1 MATSEK
7 QGNIPTILSSNPYV
21 LEEQLEF
28 THLTDISK
36 PCCCK
41 SDLHDDPYLPSL
53 ARLLVYVVTFPLSH
67 SW

>member
-1 MATSEK
+1 MVTSEK
-7 QGNIPTILSSNPYV
+7 QGNIPTILSNNPYV

-28 THLTDISK
+28 THLTEISK
-36 PCCCK
+36 TYCCK

-53 ARLLVYVVTFPLSH
+53 TCLLTYVATFPLSH